1 MIPRDVVEMHDKYQ
15 WMRERFETL
24 QNALQEATRALEKE
38 RGERMAAES
47 APKMQPGRGD
57 GGEMRVGL
65 KNGASGEGGVG
76 GQGKKG
82 KDGDEGGPGDASES
96 SMAIVHERTRA
107 EAAEKRLL
115 AIETSVK
122 GNPEVRKLGLAHG
135 KIEDVIDALLYKSS
149 AAVLSS
155 ETSKS
160 LAEEKEKKYKAAE
173 AAKLAQAEE
182 QVLMLTGSYV
192 CMALPRAPLADD
204 DTNGLGFA
212 HHPLIP
218 GY

>member
-1 MIPRDVVEMHDKYQ
+1 LGKKEKLIDEISDIFADIAMIPRDVVEMHDKYQ

-24 QNALQEATRALEKE
+24 QSALREATQALEKE

-47 APKMQPGRGD
+47 ARNVQIGSGD
-57 GGEMRVGL
+57 GGEMRGGL
-65 KNGASGEGGVG
+65 KNGASSEGGVG
-76 GQGKKG
+76 GQGKRERNV
-82 KDGDEGGPGDASES
+82 DVEGLGDASES
-96 SMAIVHERTRA
+96 CMAIKHERTRA

-122 GNPEVRKLGLAHG
+122 GNPEVRRLGLAHG
-135 KIEDVIDALLYKSS
+135 KVEDVVDALLFKSS

-155 ETSKS
+155 EATKG

-182 QVLMLTGSYV
+182 QVVMLARS
-192 CMALPRAPLADD
+192 
-204 DTNGLGFA
+204 
-212 HHPLIP
+212 
-218 GY
+218 